1 MKLVLVM
8 TVVCVAAAAAAVAI
22 AASAG
27 TTGITGAVFGGM
39 IGPLVAAAVSWL
51 VVERTH
57 RRNPAAVHGVMM
69 GAFGIKAFFFGLY
82 AVAMIKVFGLDVQTF
97 AISFACFFIALY
109 AIEAALF
116 SRLFR
121 RPASESR

>member
-8 TVVCVAAAAAAVAI
+8 TMTCVAAAAAVIGI
-22 AASAG
+22 AAATG
-27 TTGITGAVFGGM
+27 TSGISGAVFGGM
-39 IGPLVAAAVSWL
+39 IGPLVAAAASWL

-69 GAFGIKAFFFGLY
+69 SAFGIKAFFFGIY
-82 AVAMIKVFGLDVQTF
+82 AVAMIKVFGLDVQAF

-109 AIEAALF
+109 AVEAALF

-121 RPASESR
+121 QPTPEPR